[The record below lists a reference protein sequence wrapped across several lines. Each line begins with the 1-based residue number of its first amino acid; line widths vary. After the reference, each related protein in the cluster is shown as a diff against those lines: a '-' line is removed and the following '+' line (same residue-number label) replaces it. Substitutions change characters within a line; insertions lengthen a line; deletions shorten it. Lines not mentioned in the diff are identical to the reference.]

1 MFDNFS
7 KNSRIWVYP
16 SNRCLNTDDQKV
28 IRKHLDEFIGNWN
41 AHGSPIK
48 GGYEIY
54 QNHFIVLAADEDQST
69 VSGCS
74 IDSSVKCI
82 KAIGN
87 ELNIDFFNRLIILTE
102 KDMQINRVSFYNL
115 SHDSATYV
123 FDTSVSNLD
132 DYRKKFKILTG
143 DYLNRFM
150 LK

>member
-16 SNRCLNTDDQKV
+16 SNRFLNSNDQKV

-41 AHGSPIK
+41 AHGSQIK
-48 GGYEIY
+48 GSYEIY
-54 QNHFIVLAADEDQST
+54 QNHFIVLAADENQAT

-87 ELNIDFFNRLIILTE
+87 ELNIDYFNRLMILTE
-102 KDMQINRVSFYNL
+102 KEGQINRVSFDNL
-115 SHDSATYV
+115 SHESATHVY
-123 FDTSVSNLD
+123 DTSVSNLD
-132 DYRKKFKILTG
+132 DFRTKFKIVIG

>member
-16 SNRCLNTDDQKV
+16 SNRLLNTEDQKV
-28 IRKHLDEFIGNWN
+28 IRKRLDEFIANWN
-41 AHGSPIK
+41 AHGSPIN
-48 GGYEIY
+48 GAYEIY
-54 QNHFIVLAADEDQST
+54 LNHFIVLAADENQST

-87 ELNIDFFNRLIILTE
+87 ELNIDFFNRLMILTE
-102 KDMQINRVSFYNL
+102 KDRQINRVSFDNL
-115 SHDSATYV
+115 SDDSETYV

-132 DYRKKFKILTG
+132 DYRKKFKILIG